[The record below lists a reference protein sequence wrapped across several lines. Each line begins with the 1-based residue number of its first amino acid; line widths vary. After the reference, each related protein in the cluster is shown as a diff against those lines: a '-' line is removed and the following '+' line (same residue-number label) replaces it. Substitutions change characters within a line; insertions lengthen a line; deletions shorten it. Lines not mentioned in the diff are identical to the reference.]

1 MDNFEVRKKQY
12 LDKLSDNPEVLEAL
26 IRGNKTPQK
35 KENLKKILNPET
47 ERALSV
53 GEIVFS
59 FSRCMIRLM
68 NSFYEDNLKEIPIE
82 ENEGLKIFTD
92 LVESYKIDSELAK
105 REWDRIQPKKAAK
118 ILFGYIY
125 SFLIFPD
132 ETIEFIMNKI
142 GEVDPDALNNSLNG
156 VQNEI
161 NKSNGDISFEDLS
174 EEEIQKEREL
184 AEEFERLCD
193 MYIIEPET
201 KDKEFKK
208 ML

>member
-1 MDNFEVRKKQY
+1 
-12 LDKLSDNPEVLEAL
+12 
-26 IRGNKTPQK
+26 
-35 KENLKKILNPET
+35 
-47 ERALSV
+47 
-53 GEIVFS
+53 
-59 FSRCMIRLM
+59 M